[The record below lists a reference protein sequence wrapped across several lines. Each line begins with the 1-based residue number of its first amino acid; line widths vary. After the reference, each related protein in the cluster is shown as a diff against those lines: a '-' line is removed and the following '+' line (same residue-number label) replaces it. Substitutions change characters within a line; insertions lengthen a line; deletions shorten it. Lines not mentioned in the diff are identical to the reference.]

1 MIELKNKKLV
11 FTFPEIHPRAKLTI
25 SFKKTLRIPDDGN
38 TYPLPP
44 GLGNFPLVHVDDH
57 EKTVPDEW
65 LKHGGVMLPMH
76 QSEAMWI
83 NFDSDFIE
91 EHDTEYPFAV
101 KIATGKINAVTG
113 GEWSEGLERQPQ
125 NYLVAPK
132 QPWLDGYHVTRDSIR
147 QFVAMPLGDG
157 YTAEGQIT
165 GREEFGGLQIQVYPM
180 KREAFEKRW
189 PKVDMAGISY
199 SVDEAEIMYCRK
211 SPDMGLAPGGL
222 MRQEIYA
229 DEFDFSEWERG
240 VSSRCFVHLANS
252 RQWKT
257 ITGKLPPEN
266 PPTARDYSERGLP
279 WFDYYSDDKPLPG
292 SRVLNGLK
300 SVFETGKSK
309 RQNPLPE
316 NESAD
321 PKRLLILQKRQN
333 PDQVRE
339 WRE

>member
-44 GLGNFPLVHVDDH
+44 GLGTFPLVHVDDH
-57 EKTVPDEW
+57 EKTVPEEW

-113 GEWSEGLERQPQ
+113 RKWSEGLERRPQ
-125 NYLVAPK
+125 NYLVVPK
-132 QPWLDGYHVTRDSIR
+132 QYWLDGYHVTEDAIR
-147 QFVAMPLGDG
+147 QFVAMPLGGG

-165 GREEFGGLQIQVYPM
+165 ETEEVGGLQIQVYPM

-189 PKVDMAGISY
+189 PEVDPDRMACEDMEMPVFS
-199 SVDEAEIMYCRK
+199 RK
-211 SPDMGLAPGGL
+211 KSEEMGPAPGGI
-222 MRQEIYA
+222 MRQKINA
-229 DEFDFSEWERG
+229 DNFDFSEWERKI
-240 VSSRCFVHLANS
+240 SSRCFVHLANS

-266 PPTARDYSERGLP
+266 HPSARDYSEHGLP
-279 WFDYYSDDKPLPG
+279 WFEYYSDDKPLPG

-321 PKRLLILQKRQN
+321 PKNLLVLGKKDR

-339 WRE
+339 GEE